1 MEGMRAQRSISVTV
15 LALALAPLA
24 ACGGG
29 SEEDAD
35 GGSSSSTAP
44 ADGGPS
50 TATEEPTS
58 SEPPVVV
65 PPETVSTG
73 EPLPG
78 VEGAACPA
86 SVTLEGAVSA
96 AWENEGAVSPQGDY
110 GPTTTYQTTSPDG
123 YVLTV
128 YAAGEGF
135 DAGVI
140 VDTGTGSFVSAPG
153 EPGLVAQPDGTGVEV
168 EAELIQMEV
177 PDETVT
183 VTASFA
189 CG

>member
-1 MEGMRAQRSISVTV
+1 MRAQRSISVTV

-29 SEEDAD
+29 SDDDAD
-35 GGSSSSTAP
+35 GGSSSSTTAS
-44 ADGGPS
+44 ADASGS
-50 TATEEPTS
+50 ASAEPTS

-65 PPETVSTG
+65 PPESVSTG

-86 SVTLEGAVSA
+86 TVTLEGAVSA
-96 AWENEGAVSPQGDY
+96 TWEGEGAVSAQGDY
-110 GPTTTYQTTSPDG
+110 GPTATYQTTSPDG
-123 YVLTV
+123 YVVTV

-140 VDTGTGSFVSAPG
+140 VDTGAGSFVSTPG
-153 EPGLVAQPDGTGVEV
+153 EPGLVAQADGTGAEV

-177 PDETVT
+177 PDETLA